1 MPIGAVSGRAEVMAV
16 YNHAD
21 GTPKVSIGGTFS
33 GNPLSMA
40 AGLVTLQHYD
50 AAAVARLNG
59 MADALRAKVNA
70 VFEEKRVPAQLVGS
84 GSLFRLHL
92 KATPVTGYRSAY
104 ADASLSKLHAK
115 VQLDMLADGVL
126 LTPNCSGGL
135 STPMTDAEVNV
146 VAKLISKHAARAL
159 DAAVHA

>member
-1 MPIGAVSGRAEVMAV
+1 MAV

-21 GTPKVSIGGTFS
+21 GAPKVSIGGTFS

-40 AGLVTLQHYD
+40 AGLATLQHYD

-59 MADALRAKVNA
+59 MADALRTKVNA
-70 VFEEKRVPAQLVGS
+70 GFEAEGVPAQLLGS

-92 KATPVTGYRSAY
+92 KSGPVTGYRSAY
-104 ADASLSKLHAK
+104 ADASLTKLYAK
-115 VQLDMLADGVL
+115 VQLDMLSDGVL

-135 STPMTDAEVNV
+135 STPMTDTEVNV
-146 VAKLISKHAARAL
+146 VADLISKHATRAL
-159 DAAVHA
+159 DVFANA